1 MINAE
6 GDNVDLYIPRKCSWT
21 NRLIEAKD
29 HASVQVNVGHLDQS
43 GVYNGQ
49 YTTFA
54 LSGFVRCMVRTHTFT
69 RHPRGAHASGSD
81 PSVGSPRACRWPRR
95 RHFSRGRLGFSPLA
109 TRGGFRVPNAR
120 LASSPGANSTA
131 DRRFPLSPLTR
142 RASSG

>member
-6 GDNVDLYIPRKCSWT
+6 GENVDLYIPRKCSWT

-54 LSGFVRCMVRTHTFT
+54 LSGFVRCMVRTHTLT
-69 RHPRGAHASGSD
+69 RHPVSYTHLRGAHANGSD
-81 PSVGSPRACRWPRR
+81 RPAG
-95 RHFSRGRLGFSPLA
+95 
-109 TRGGFRVPNAR
+109 
-120 LASSPGANSTA
+120 
-131 DRRFPLSPLTR
+131 
-142 RASSG
+142 